1 MALIILLRHGDA
13 EPDSG
18 AGDSA
23 RELTGKGE
31 AQALAAGRTLA
42 ALGIEPE
49 VCLTSPKK
57 RALQTAELA
66 CQSLGITPVSEAA
79 LAEPDHRV
87 EELSSGWKSAL
98 LVGHE
103 PMMSAETTRLTG
115 GSVKFRKGG
124 LAIIDGHR
132 LTLLAGP
139 NLTGLAAD

>member
-1 MALIILLRHGDA
+1 MSLIILLRHGDA

-18 AGDSA
+18 AGDSG
-23 RELTGKGE
+23 RELTKKGE
-31 AQALAAGRTLA
+31 VQALCAGSTLA
-42 ALGIEPE
+42 ALGLEPE

-66 CQSLGITPVSEAA
+66 CQSLGIAPVTETA
-79 LAEPDHRV
+79 LAEPNHRV
-87 EELSSGWKSAL
+87 EDLGAGWKSAL

-103 PMMSAETTRLTG
+103 PMMSAEVSRLTG

-139 NLTGLAAD
+139 DLTGLAAD